1 MEKKI
6 MYVHGF
12 RSSGSSG
19 TVVMLRNI
27 LYESGIKV
35 IAPDIPVSPLAAENM
50 LHEMAER
57 EQPSLI
63 IGTSMGAMY
72 TELLHG
78 FPRILVNPS
87 FHMSRTMVLKGW
99 VGKKHKYLNKRADG
113 ATELKIDNTI
123 IEEFKQVETRLFS
136 DTSEMEREL
145 VYGLFGKNDN
155 TVNYQDLFIEHYGK
169 EHFILFEGEHQLNG
183 NVLKKEVLPLIEQLV

>member
-12 RSSGSSG
+12 QSSGSSG

-27 LYESGIKV
+27 LYETGVKV
-35 IAPDIPVSPLAAENM
+35 IAPDVPVSPFAAVE
-50 LHEMAER
+50 LLRCTAVR
-57 EQPSLI
+57 EQPVLI

-87 FHMSRTMVLKGW
+87 FHMSRTLVFKGML
-99 VGKKHKYLNKRADG
+99 GKHKFLNKRADG
-113 ATELKIDNTI
+113 ATEFKIDKQT
-123 IEEFKQVETRLFS
+123 IEEFRRVEETLFS
-136 DTSEMEREL
+136 DTSDMEREL
-145 VYGLFGKNDN
+145 VYGLFGKNDKF
-155 TVNYQDLFIEHYGK
+155 VNYQDEFVEHYGR
-169 EHFILFEGEHQLNG
+169 EHFILFDGEHQLNDK
-183 NVLKKEVLPLIEQLV
+183 VLKKTVLPLVKELI

>member
-12 RSSGSSG
+12 QSSGSSG

-27 LYESGIKV
+27 LYETGVKV
-35 IAPDIPVSPLAAENM
+35 IAPDVPVSPFAAVE
-50 LHEMAER
+50 LLRGTAVR
-57 EQPSLI
+57 EQPVLI

-87 FHMSRTMVLKGW
+87 FHMSRTLVFKGML
-99 VGKKHKYLNKRADG
+99 GKHKFLNKRADG
-113 ATELKIDNTI
+113 ATEFKIDKQT
-123 IEEFKQVETRLFS
+123 IEEFCRVEETLFS
-136 DTSEMEREL
+136 DTSDMEREL
-145 VYGLFGKNDN
+145 VYGLFGKNDKF
-155 TVNYQDLFIEHYGK
+155 VNYQDEFVEHYGR
-169 EHFILFEGEHQLNG
+169 EHFILFDGEHQLNDK
-183 NVLKKEVLPLIEQLV
+183 VLKKTVLPLVKELI